1 MKDPKWNDAART
13 WRLASYRPPTE
24 RRKDDDRREQ
34 ARRAALGDRRR
45 ANSRSLRS
53 LFRL

>member
-1 MKDPKWNDAART
+1 MSDPKWNEPART

-24 RRKDDDRREQ
+24 RREKDDRRAET
-34 ARRAALGDRRR
+34 RRAALGDRRR
-45 ANSRSLRS
+45 SNSRSLRS